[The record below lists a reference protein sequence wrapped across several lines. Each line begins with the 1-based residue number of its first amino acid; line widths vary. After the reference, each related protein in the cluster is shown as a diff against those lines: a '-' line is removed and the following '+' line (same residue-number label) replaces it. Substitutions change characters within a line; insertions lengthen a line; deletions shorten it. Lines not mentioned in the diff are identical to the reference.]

1 MPPFRGK
8 PLVSAVL
15 SIVDIVTASVNSV
28 ESVPSYT
35 SVTLIALVVLNAV
48 APSGCVTNNVV
59 PPTTFPS
66 TSAVRCG
73 LTTVPTAPE
82 VC

>member
-1 MPPFRGK
+1 MPPFNGNA
-8 PLVSAVL
+8 LVSAVL
-15 SIVDIVTASVNSV
+15 SIVDIVIASVNSV

-35 SVTLIALVVLNAV
+35 SVILIALVVLNAT
-48 APSGCVTNNVV
+48 APSGCVTNSVV

-66 TSAVRCG
+66 TSVVRCG
-73 LTTVPTAPE
+73 LTTVPTAPV